1 MPPRTGGV
9 DSTRRGKAPPLA
21 VFGDFLAAESHPWRG
36 ASPRLANLHLAPL
49 HKGNSK
55 HKAMRKN
62 FHIAL
67 KTC

>member
-21 VFGDFLAAESHPWRG
+21 VFGDFLAAESHPY
-36 ASPRLANLHLAPL
+36 RLANLHLAPL